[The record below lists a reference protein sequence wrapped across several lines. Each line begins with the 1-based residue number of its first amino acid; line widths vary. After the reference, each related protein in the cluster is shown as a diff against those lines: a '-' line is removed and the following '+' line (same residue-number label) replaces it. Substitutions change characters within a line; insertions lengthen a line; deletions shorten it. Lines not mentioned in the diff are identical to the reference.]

1 LNTEFGGPSVI
12 VQSFRDAHGLRA
24 GADFQWSRSTALRGG
39 LVVNAAAAPDQ
50 TVTPQLPE
58 AARVQLTGGLGQRL
72 SERLSIDLYYLRL
85 FQDDRRGRTTDGGL
99 EIPTAALNNG
109 VYSFH
114 ANLFGASIVVRF

>member
-1 LNTEFGGPSVI
+1 
-12 VQSFRDAHGLRA
+12 
-24 GADFQWSRSTALRGG
+24 
-39 LVVNAAAAPDQ
+39 
-50 TVTPQLPE
+50 
-58 AARVQLTGGLGQRL
+58 VQLTGGLGQRL